1 MTQTPNRDPLL
12 DQIATA
18 LKHRGLNGAALAL
31 LEGGQPLAFIG
42 SQFLWLAQPALAVLW
57 PSAQVRQM
65 AHLLED
71 PAAVRRLM
79 DRLATDEAA
88 V

>member
-18 LKHRGLNGAALAL
+18 LKQRGLNGVALAL
-31 LEGGQPLAFIG
+31 LEVGQPLAFMG

-57 PSAQVRQM
+57 PEAQVRQM
-65 AHLLED
+65 AQLLED
-71 PAAVRRLM
+71 PAAMHRLM
-79 DRLATDEAA
+79 EHLAADEAA

>member
-18 LKHRGLNGAALAL
+18 LKQRGLNGVALAL
-31 LEGGQPLAFIG
+31 LEVGQPLAFMG

-57 PSAQVRQM
+57 PAAQVRQM
-65 AHLLED
+65 AQLLED
-71 PAAVRRLM
+71 PAAMHRLM
-79 DRLATDEAA
+79 EHLAADEAA

>member
-18 LKHRGLNGAALAL
+18 LKQRGLNGVALAL
-31 LEGGQPLAFIG
+31 LEVGQPLAFMG

-57 PSAQVRQM
+57 PAAQVRQM
-65 AHLLED
+65 AQLLED
-71 PAAVRRLM
+71 PVAMHRLM
-79 DRLATDEAA
+79 EHLAADEAA

>member
-18 LKHRGLNGAALAL
+18 LKQRGLTGAALAL
-31 LEGGQPLAFIG
+31 LEVGQPLAFIG
-42 SQFLWLAQPALAVLW
+42 GQFLWLAQPALAAVW
-57 PSAQVRQM
+57 PAAQVRQM

-71 PAAVRRLM
+71 PAAVRRLI
-79 DRLATDEAA
+79 DRLSTDEAA

>member
-12 DQIATA
+12 EQIATA
-18 LKHRGLNGAALAL
+18 LKQRGLNGAALAL
-31 LEGGQPLAFIG
+31 LEVGQPLVFIG

-65 AHLLED
+65 AQLLED
-71 PAAVRRLM
+71 PAAMHRLM
-79 DRLATDEAA
+79 ERLAADEA
-88 V
+88 VV